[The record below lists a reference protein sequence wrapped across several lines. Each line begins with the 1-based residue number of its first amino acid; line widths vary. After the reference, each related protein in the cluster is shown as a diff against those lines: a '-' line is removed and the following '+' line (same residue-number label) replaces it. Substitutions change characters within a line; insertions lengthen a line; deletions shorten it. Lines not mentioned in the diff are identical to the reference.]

1 MKKLLT
7 ITLALAFL
15 AACNNDQEKPA
26 ETKPE
31 ETKPEAP
38 AVVDITQTPEYTKG
52 LELIGNSDCLT
63 CHSVTDKI
71 VGPSY
76 QDVANKYANAPDT
89 IVTHLAN
96 KIIKGGGGVW
106 GENMMMPHPNVSQ
119 ADAEAMVKYV
129 LLLKK

>member
-7 ITLALAFL
+7 VTLALAFL
-15 AACNNDQEKPA
+15 AACNNYQEKPA
-26 ETKPE
+26 EASG

-71 VGPSY
+71 IGPSY
-76 QDVANKYANAPDT
+76 QEVADKYASAPDT
-89 IVTHLAN
+89 IVSHLAS
-96 KIIKGGGGVW
+96 KIIHGGKGVW
-106 GENMMMPHPNVSQ
+106 GEVAMTPHPNVSQ
-119 ADAEAMVKYV
+119 EDAEAMIKYV